1 MTDEK
6 KIKMYGV
13 WIMDGHSEPIA
24 LFEFAE
30 QAEEWGRDNY
40 FGEWLLREVEIPLLS
55 ITSGFTDEQ
64 LKEIEEEG
72 KRLAAAFNPLPE
84 AED

>member
-1 MTDEK
+1 MSD

-13 WIMDGHSEPIA
+13 WVVDGHSEPIA

-40 FGEWLLREVEIPLLS
+40 FGQWLLREVEIPLLS
-55 ITSGFTDEQ
+55 LVDGFTDEQ
-64 LKEIEEEG
+64 LKEIEEDA
-72 KRLAAAFNPLPE
+72 KRLAEKFKPLPE